1 MSTSH
6 VRGSKALSSAG
17 SHAGTGQLA
26 AASGS
31 SHTCS
36 IVLMTR
42 RAPHQNAVTCT
53 VRSTVPVKSQPGA
66 AGTMA
71 PAHPQIPFNAELCS
85 ACLPGVP
92 RATVQEAFLLL
103 LQLLLN

>member
-1 MSTSH
+1 
-6 VRGSKALSSAG
+6 
-17 SHAGTGQLA
+17 
-26 AASGS
+26 
-31 SHTCS
+31 
-36 IVLMTR
+36 
-42 RAPHQNAVTCT
+42 
-53 VRSTVPVKSQPGA
+53 
-66 AGTMA
+66 MA